1 MRRFVLL
8 LAAAMVFVPTNSN
21 IVVAESNADD
31 LIRLR
36 FESTVSHVYNSH
48 PSLQVGDKVHFEL
61 TVDPSN
67 SVPDDGHSYLSECEM
82 FADDPMMNYSDCEEY
97 GWNVPG
103 SAWAITYLRNG
114 ETIYTES
121 GDANYLLAVEG
132 GIEYW
137 CDPDCFPAGNGQDYF
152 YVYASSWSDDV
163 MYFHNFDGDFD
174 PSGVS
179 AAGLIDDA
187 IDNTLWDIGMF
198 DYRRPTWNTY
208 HYDYLTPQDYA
219 TVIRQTSIGFD
230 ATGGS
235 DEPTAIVEDAGTAVV
250 VPDDVPTRTGFVFE
264 GWNTTADGSG
274 QTYVAGDAI
283 TLPATGSLSLYA
295 QWVQELASEPTE
307 LSVEIG
313 DTQASLEWTAPSLS
327 GGGSVTG
334 YRVQSS
340 TNGTDWT
347 TEIADTS
354 AQGVMVRSIGG
365 VATAATVTGLTNGTA
380 YQFRVAAINS
390 YGVGAYSTASSPA
403 TPNTTTTTTV
413 ADSTTTTVADSTTT
427 TVATLPVTG
436 SSNGSIKPVLLAL
449 GFGGLLALFARRRV
463 TER

>member
-8 LAAAMVFVPTNSN
+8 LAAATLFVPNNSN
-21 IVVAESNADD
+21 VVVAESNADD

-36 FESTVSHVYNSH
+36 FESTVSHVYDSH

-67 SVPDDGHSYLSECEM
+67 SVPDDGHSFLSECEI
-82 FADDPMMNYSDCEEY
+82 FAGDPDMNYSGCEQY

-103 SAWAITYLRNG
+103 SSWVITYLRNG
-114 ETIYTES
+114 ETVYTES
-121 GDANYLLAVEG
+121 GDANYLLGVEG
-132 GIEYW
+132 GREYW
-137 CDPDCFPAGNGQDYF
+137 CDPECVQVGNGRDYF

-174 PSGVS
+174 PTGVS

-198 DYRRPTWNTY
+198 DYRRPTWHTY
-208 HYDYLTPQDYA
+208 HYDYLTPQDHA

-235 DEPTAIVEDAGTAVV
+235 DEPTAIVEDAGSVVV

-264 GWNTTADGSG
+264 GWNTTEDGSG
-274 QTYVAGDAI
+274 QTYVAGNAI

-295 QWVQELASEPTE
+295 QWVQELASE
-307 LSVEIG
+307 
-313 DTQASLEWTAPSLS
+313 
-327 GGGSVTG
+327 
-334 YRVQSS
+334 
-340 TNGTDWT
+340 T
-347 TEIADTS
+347 TVVD
-354 AQGVMVRSIGG
+354 
-365 VATAATVTGLTNGTA
+365 
-380 YQFRVAAINS
+380 
-390 YGVGAYSTASSPA
+390 
-403 TPNTTTTTTV
+403 TTTPSDV
-413 ADSTTTTVADSTTT
+413 
-427 TVATLPVTG
+427 TLPATG
-436 SSNGSIKPVLLAL
+436 SSGGSMSPVLLAL